1 MADERGDDAAKGP
14 VSGAELGAHAAIS
27 DAGAPAGQLGA
38 LADQAAADQLA
49 FEDGLDGFSGQ
60 AVAPPVKRGAGR
72 PAGSP
77 NRATSKVREYLL
89 ARGYRDPMELQAAI
103 VAADPKELA
112 QALVV
117 AGEAVTTAMVL
128 EVLKLQQKAADA
140 LMPYFHQAQPK
151 ALEVKVEGARPL
163 FVFGAMAAPKGEPD
177 QRLKDVTPQASQ
189 IEVRQ
194 DVAQAVDMSDIF
206 GVREHD

>member
-1 MADERGDDAAKGP
+1 MAGERGDDAAKGP
-14 VSGAELGAHAAIS
+14 VPGAELGAHAAIS

-60 AVAPPVKRGAGR
+60 AVAPPAKRGAGR

-112 QALVV
+112 KALVV
-117 AGEAVTTAMVL
+117 AGEAVTTAMVF

-163 FVFGAMAAPKGEPD
+163 MVFGVMTAPKAEAD
-177 QRLKDVTPQASQ
+177 QGLKDVTPQASQ
-189 IEVRQ
+189 IAADAGE
-194 DVAQAVDMSDIF
+194 AQAADITDIF
-206 GVREHD
+206 GVRDHD

>member
-1 MADERGDDAAKGP
+1 MAGDDAAKGP
-14 VSGAELGAHAAIS
+14 VSGAELGAHAAKS

-38 LADQAAADQLA
+38 LADQAAADVA
-49 FEDGLDGFSGQ
+49 DFERGLELFDGQ
-60 AVAPPVKRGAGR
+60 AVAPPAKRGAGR

-112 QALVV
+112 KALC
-117 AGEAVTTAMVL
+117 GPDERDKVTFGMVL
-128 EVLKLQQKAADA
+128 DVVKLQQKAAAD

-163 FVFGAMAAPKGEPD
+163 MVFGVMTAPKGVAD
-177 QRLKDVTPQASQ
+177 QGLKDVTPQASQ
-189 IEVRQ
+189 IEGEAGE
-194 DVAQAVDMSDIF
+194 AQAADMSDIF
-206 GVREHD
+206 GVRDND

>member
-1 MADERGDDAAKGP
+1 MAGERGDDAAKGP

-38 LADQAAADQLA
+38 RADQAAADVA
-49 FEDGLDGFSGQ
+49 DFERGLELFDGQ
-60 AVAPPVKRGAGR
+60 AVAPPAKRGAGR

-112 QALVV
+112 KALVV
-117 AGEAVTTAMVL
+117 AGEAVTTAMVF

-163 FVFGAMAAPKGEPD
+163 MVFGVMTAPKGVAD
-177 QRLKDVTPQASQ
+177 QGLKDVTPQASQ
-189 IEVRQ
+189 IEGEA
-194 DVAQAVDMSDIF
+194 DEAQAADMSDVF
-206 GVREHD
+206 GVRDND